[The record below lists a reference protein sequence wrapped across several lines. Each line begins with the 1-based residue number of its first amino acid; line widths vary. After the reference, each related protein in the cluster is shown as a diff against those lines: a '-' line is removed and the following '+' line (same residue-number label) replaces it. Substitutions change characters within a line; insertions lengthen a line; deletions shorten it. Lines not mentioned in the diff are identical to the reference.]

1 MTLEVAMFPLGSVL
15 LPGSLLPLHI
25 FEDRYRRMIHDVLE
39 DDCCFGVAFITRGS
53 EVGGGEERSAVGVMA
68 TIVEATRFD
77 DGRWAIGAVADR
89 RFKVIEWLVDD
100 PYPRARIEWW
110 PEVSDD
116 APSSDGLD
124 HLLDLIAGV
133 GAMGEALG
141 YTVPVVQRELP
152 ADSVALSY
160 ALTSVS
166 PLGPLDRFDLLC
178 ADGPRQRL
186 ELLEQRLL
194 DQQVLFGAQISMED
208 GTEPEL

>member
-25 FEDRYRRMIHDVLE
+25 FEDRYRRMIDDVLGE
-39 DDCCFGVAFITRGS
+39 DRCFGVTFITRGS
-53 EVGGGEERSAVGVMA
+53 EVGGGEERSMVGVLA
-68 TIVEATRFD
+68 VIVEASRFD

-89 RFKVIEWLVDD
+89 RFRVLEWLVDD

-110 PEVSDD
+110 PENPDN
-116 APSSDGLD
+116 APPPENLD
-124 HLLDLIAGV
+124 RLLDLITEVSAM
-133 GAMGEALG
+133 GAMLG
-141 YTVPVVQRELP
+141 YSVPMVQQDLP

-166 PLGPLDRFDLLC
+166 PLGPSDRFDLLC

-186 ELLEQRLL
+186 DLLEQRLL
-194 DQQVLFGAQISMED
+194 DQQVLFGAQISMDD
-208 GTEPEL
+208 GTDPGL